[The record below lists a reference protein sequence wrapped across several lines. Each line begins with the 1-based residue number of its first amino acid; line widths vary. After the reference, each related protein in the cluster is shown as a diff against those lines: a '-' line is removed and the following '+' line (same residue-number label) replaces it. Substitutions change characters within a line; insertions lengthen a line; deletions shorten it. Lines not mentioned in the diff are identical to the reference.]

1 MQDERYEFTR
11 HEGRPQD
18 ELPQERATLSVVK
31 DYRRMYER
39 HQELVQTISS
49 LRRENG
55 DLRLRLALTEEARKN
70 VRFDVDRRGRPR
82 DVMRSVK
89 NIARQV
95 EQQRVSAVG
104 QVKMLVGEVV
114 AFDELSEDHRER
126 LLARLGKV
134 EDKLGRMAQNIA
146 NIIGKMEDK
155 LGKMEDEGDGV
166 RK

>member
-1 MQDERYEFTR
+1 
-11 HEGRPQD
+11 
-18 ELPQERATLSVVK
+18 
-31 DYRRMYER
+31 
-39 HQELVQTISS
+39 
-49 LRRENG
+49 
-55 DLRLRLALTEEARKN
+55 
-70 VRFDVDRRGRPR
+70 
-82 DVMRSVK
+82 MRSVK

-95 EQQRVSAVG
+95 EQQRANAVG

-126 LLARLGKV
+126 LLARLGKL